1 MKKSLMALALML
13 LAGLCFGQNTLV
25 VVPLQNRSGSGI
37 ASDVETITELLG
49 NAVARTRRFD
59 VVDRAALEDVM
70 REHKFQMDDWSS
82 DSKSVEMG
90 RVLNANYIVR
100 GQVSRLGSNLVVT
113 GRILDVNTARILGTA
128 EMQLYSIDDAYELMG
143 PFVQELTA
151 NTGVTPS
158 RQAGKS
164 QVSQSNQGGAESAGA
179 SAASTGY
186 QDFTTG
192 QRWGTWAL
200 NFVPGLGSFVI
211 MRDWVGGGI
220 QAGAS
225 ILGYIFL
232 LGGIET
238 TTTDYY
244 GTSGQS
250 TELTAGAYIGIGLLV
265 GSGIVNIVR
274 SAAYHKPRPKT
285 AAFADPAAWNLVIV
299 PAEDGIEKV
308 QLSYT
313 LRF

>member
-164 QVSQSNQGGAESAGA
+164 QVSQSNQDGAESAGA
-179 SAASTGY
+179 SAAGTGY

>member
-164 QVSQSNQGGAESAGA
+164 QVSQSNQDGAESAGA